1 MKSII
6 DTKMNGAHLKKI
18 CGIFAF
24 LLVLFL
30 SGAAQNGS
38 VRGRVTDENG
48 DPLSGATV
56 KLEETSI
63 GALTDDDGQYT
74 LKNVEPGTYKIS
86 ISLVEYETLSTDVT
100 VEAGQTV
107 TFDRKLNPEGSDLD
121 DVVIVG
127 YGTQRKRDITGSIAR
142 IDGKDVGDI
151 VGTSFDATLQ
161 GKASGVQ
168 VIQGSGYA
176 GSGARIRIRGTST
189 ITAGGEPLYVV
200 DGIPI
205 TADPFLTGENGGQNY
220 NPLASINPNDIESIE
235 VLKDAAAAAIYGS
248 RGANGVILITTKR
261 GKKGRPTVTF
271 TSRTGLS
278 RPTKLLQF
286 LNTEEWVQ
294 MYLEAWQN
302 DGNPGMPTTL
312 PGDVTVEE
320 ALSRGTTNWYDYT
333 IQTGIKQEYNLGFRG
348 GSEKFSYYAG
358 LNYLNTESFL
368 VGNSYERYAGRL
380 NFDYQ
385 PIKKLKISGSTSLSR
400 GRNNRV
406 NQGWAGGLGRVQ
418 ERALPYYQ
426 PDSVYSNFG
435 YWDNPNLI
443 TQLLDW
449 RSIEIRT
456 INTANL
462 EFKATKDLTF
472 NATGS
477 VDYMNLGDYK
487 LEDSL
492 LTGSFIIGKN
502 SQTNVYNY
510 NGTLTGNYNFSFL
523 PEKHKM
529 SLLLGTEAQQ
539 SRTESGYLE
548 IVDVDRQLYLNPEVG
563 SNADTTETTN
573 PTSMF
578 TFASFFGRWN
588 YSLNDKYLVKF
599 SMRMDGSSKFGPD
612 RKWGYFPAVG
622 LGYIMSE
629 EEWFKNKTINFF
641 KLKASYGLTGNANI
655 PFDAQFQTWALPT
668 NSVNYNGT
676 GTIYPNQLGN
686 PDLGWETSQTFDV
699 GFEMG
704 LLKDRITTEVS
715 FYNQKTVDLLLNV
728 ALQASSTG
736 LLTRWD
742 NVGSMRNRGVEFS
755 ITSRNLVGKFKW
767 RTDFNIAHNQNRV
780 LDIGTMPPDAIAGSG
795 DTRVLPGYPVGVN
808 YLVRFSHVDQ
818 ATGRPVYLDANGNET
833 FEFKE
838 SNRVPVGNVNPKV
851 VGGMTNTFEYK
862 NFDLRVLVTYS
873 FGGNIYDDAAKRQ
886 LGVVTDWNMRRD
898 ILDRWRQPGDI
909 ASFPALTLN
918 ASTYDLGSEWEYNTT
933 MWLYDASFVRL
944 KNMSLGYNFPVKAW
958 TNGKVNR
965 FRAFV
970 QGTNILTWTRYPGS
984 DPEVVRDLRNPVDRN
999 LSPNVTYLSPPQE
1012 KTVTL
1017 GIDLEF

>member
-1 MKSII
+1 
-6 DTKMNGAHLKKI
+6 MNGAYLKKI
-18 CGIFAF
+18 CGAIVI
-24 LLVLFL
+24 LLGLFL
-30 SGAAQNGS
+30 QANAQNGS
-38 VRGRVTDENG
+38 ISGRISDENG
-48 DPLSGATV
+48 DPLGGATV

-63 GALTDDDGQYT
+63 GTLTDDEGLFS
-74 LKNVEPGTYKIS
+74 LKNIEPGTYQVS
-86 ISLVEYETLSTDVT
+86 VVMLDYETITSEVT
-100 VEAGQTV
+100 VEAGQTAK
-107 TFDRKLNPEGSDLD
+107 FDRKLFPAGSDLD

-127 YGTQRKRDITGSIAR
+127 YGTQRKREITGSIAR
-142 IDGKDVGDI
+142 IDGKEVGDI
-151 VGTSFDATLQ
+151 IGTSFDATLQ

-168 VIQGSGYA
+168 VLQGSGYA
-176 GSGARIRIRGTST
+176 GAGARIRIRGTST

-205 TADPFLTGENGGQNY
+205 TADPFITGENGAQNY

-278 RPTKLLQF
+278 RPTRLLEF

-302 DGNPGMPTTL
+302 DGNPGMPTSL

-320 ALSRGTTNWYDYT
+320 ALARGTTDWYQYT
-333 IQTGIKQEYNLGFRG
+333 VQTGFKQEYNLGFRG
-348 GSEKFSYYAG
+348 GSDKFNYYAG
-358 LNYLNTESFL
+358 LSYLNTESFL
-368 VGNSYERYAGRL
+368 VGNSYERYSGRL

-385 PIKKLKISGSTSLSR
+385 PIKKLKVSGSSMLSR

-406 NQGWAGGLGRVQ
+406 NQGWAGGFGRVQ
-418 ERALPYYQ
+418 ERALPYYDA
-426 PDSVYSNFG
+426 DSVYSNFG

-443 TQLLDW
+443 TDLLDW
-449 RSIEIRT
+449 RTIEIRT

-462 EFKATKDLTF
+462 EFKPTKDLVF

-477 VDYMNLGDYK
+477 LDYMNLGDYK

-492 LTGSFIIGKN
+492 LTGNFIIGKN
-502 SQTNVYNY
+502 SHTNIMNW
-510 NGTLTGNYNFSFL
+510 NGTVTGNYNLSFL
-523 PEKHKM
+523 PEQHKV
-529 SLLLGTEAQQ
+529 SILVGTEAQQ
-539 SRTESGYLE
+539 SKTESGYLE
-548 IVDVDRQLYLNPEVG
+548 IIDVNRQLYLDPEVG
-563 SNADTTETTN
+563 DDADTTETTN

-578 TFASFFGRWN
+578 TFASFFGRVN
-588 YSLNDKYLVKF
+588 YTLKDKYLMKF

-622 LGYIMSE
+622 LGYIISE
-629 EEWFKNKTINFF
+629 EDWFKNNVVNFL

-668 NSVNYNGT
+668 NSVNYNGS

-699 GFEMG
+699 GFELG
-704 LLKDRITTEVS
+704 FLRDRITTEFS

-728 ALQASSTG
+728 ALQASATG

-742 NVGSMRNRGVEFS
+742 NVGSMRNRGVEFQ

-767 RTDFNIAHNQNRV
+767 RTDFNIAHNKNQV

-808 YLVRFSHVDQ
+808 YLVRFSHVDP
-818 ATGRPVYLDANGNET
+818 ATGRPVYLDIDGNET

-838 SNRVPVGNVNPKV
+838 SNRVPVGNVNPDF
-851 VGGMTNTFEYK
+851 VGGITNTFEYK
-862 NFDLRVLVTYS
+862 NFDLRCLFTFS
-873 FGGNIYDDAAKRQ
+873 IGGNIYDDAAKRQ
-886 LGVVTDWNMRRD
+886 LGVVTDWNMRRE
-898 ILDRWRQPGDI
+898 ILDRWRKPGDV
-909 ASFPALTLN
+909 ATYPALTLN
-918 ASTYDLGSEWEYNTT
+918 SANYDLGSEWEYNSTL
-933 MWLYDASFVRL
+933 WLYDASFLRL
-944 KNMSLGYNFPVKAW
+944 KNLSLGYNFPVKEW
-958 TNGKVNR
+958 TSGKVNR
-965 FRAFV
+965 LRAFV
-970 QGTNILTWTRYPGS
+970 QGTNLLTFTNYPGA
-984 DPEVVRDLRNPVDRN
+984 DPEVVRDLKNPVDRN
-999 LSPNVTYLSPPQE
+999 LSPNITYLSPPQE
-1012 KTVTL
+1012 KTLTL